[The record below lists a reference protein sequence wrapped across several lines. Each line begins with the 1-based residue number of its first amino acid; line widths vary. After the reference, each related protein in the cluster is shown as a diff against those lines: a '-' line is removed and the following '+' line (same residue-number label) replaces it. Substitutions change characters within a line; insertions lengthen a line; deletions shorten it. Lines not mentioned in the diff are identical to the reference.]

1 MNQKNRVLE
10 LLFYLVLSIVFIVL
24 FFINK
29 PYDKK
34 PMPIQHP
41 VKSTVESQ
49 VRTYD
54 DISVQPQ

>member
-10 LLFYLVLSIVFIVL
+10 LLFYAVLSIVFIVL

-34 PMPIQHP
+34 PVQILQPAQSSI
-41 VKSTVESQ
+41 ESR
-49 VRTYD
+49 VNEND
-54 DISVQPQ
+54 AIPLQP

>member
-10 LLFYLVLSIVFIVL
+10 LLFFAVLSIVFIVL

-34 PMPIQHP
+34 PVQIIQP
-41 VKSTVESQ
+41 TKTTVESQ
-49 VRTYD
+49 VSKYD
-54 DISVQPQ
+54 AVSVQP